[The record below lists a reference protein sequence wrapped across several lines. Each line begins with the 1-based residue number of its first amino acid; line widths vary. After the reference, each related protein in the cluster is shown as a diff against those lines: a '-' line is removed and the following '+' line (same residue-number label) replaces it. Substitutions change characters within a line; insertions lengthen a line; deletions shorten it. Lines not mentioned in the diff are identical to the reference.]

1 MPSRET
7 RGTTNNSCSDPAGW
21 VDTIDRKQVGS
32 SSVVILIRLQLPK
45 QYDSL
50 LQILSSVQN
59 EILKRQHRSDTISCT
74 SFLPVVQS
82 FVTPSKDLRRSSHFR
97 SHSKQRKSTSVST
110 PKSPI
115 YSDASFDDS
124 VMSSTNLSAPYIK
137 MEPVFQ
143 TYSVPS
149 KSYSSEYSVSVKS
162 EPFSVK
168 QEESTSQFN
177 ELKSP
182 SQVSMVLAINEQNQE
197 EPSELETV
205 TPYVSSPSSESGVS
219 SQPLSV
225 SPSFLCHSQLD
236 SYVDVSPPQIYRQ
249 ALEVIL
255 TVASMGQH
263 TERQLIQCCE
273 EYLKQ
278 YPLSKSITAHVSMCS
293 KYYLDSSSSPSTLS
307 CITLSRH
314 SHSLFLFFLF
324 VLFICLSLSI
334 SS

>member
-1 MPSRET
+1 MPSRDT
-7 RGTTNNSCSDPAGW
+7 RGTMNNSCSDPAGW
-21 VDTIDRKQVGS
+21 VDTIERKQVGS
-32 SSVVILIRLQLPK
+32 FSVFILIRLQLPK

-82 FVTPSKDLRRSSHFR
+82 LVTPSKDLRRSSHFR

-115 YSDASFDDS
+115 YSDTSFDDS
-124 VMSSTNLSAPYIK
+124 TMSSANLSTPYVK

-143 TYSVPS
+143 SYSVPS
-149 KSYSSEYSVSVKS
+149 KSYSSEYSISVKS
-162 EPFSVK
+162 EPISVK
-168 QEESTSQFN
+168 QEESVSQLN

-182 SQVSMVLAINEQNQE
+182 QVCVDLIVNEQTQE
-197 EPSELETV
+197 EQSELETV

-225 SPSFLCHSQLD
+225 SPSLFCHSQLD

-263 TERQLIQCCE
+263 TERQLLQCCE

-278 YPLSKSITAHVSMCS
+278 YSLSKSTTTHVNMCS
-293 KYYLDSSSSPSTLS
+293 FYYVDSSSSPSTLS
-307 CITLSRH
+307 CLTLSRY
-314 SHSLFLFFLF
+314 SQSLFVFI
-324 VLFICLSLSI
+324 LFIYLSLSVC
-334 SS
+334 S